1 MNIHN
6 FFSSVMILMLVSG
19 YGFSENS
26 IDAENPIEITK
37 LDDGV
42 WLHTS
47 YYTYPNHVKFP
58 SNGLIVK
65 EGQELTLIDTAW
77 GELQTVQ
84 LLKAIKLEINLPV
97 SKAIVTHAHSDR
109 AAGVDVLE
117 SSGVEVYSHPL
128 TKRFTIEN
136 GSPVPNKTLDAI
148 TQVGSSMKFGSLEV
162 FFPGAA
168 HAMDNVM
175 VWLPEKKTLFGG
187 CAIRA
192 MSSKSAGNTVHGD
205 IQSWQQVIKHVK
217 EEYKHAMVV
226 VPGHGN
232 VGGVELLA
240 HTEKM
245 VLAAI
250 KGFGGGAP

>member
-1 MNIHN
+1 MNIQK
-6 FFSSVMILMLVSG
+6 FVTSVMAFMLVSG
-19 YGFSENS
+19 YGFTET
-26 IDAENPIEITK
+26 PIQIIK
-37 LDDGV
+37 LDEGV
-42 WLHTS
+42 WMHTS

-65 EGQELTLIDTAW
+65 EGNTLTLIDTAW

-84 LLKAIKLEINLPV
+84 LLETIKLEINLPV

-136 GSPVPNKTLDAI
+136 GSPVPNHTLDAI
-148 TQVGSSMKFGSLEV
+148 LEAGSSMKFGSLEV

-175 VWLPEKKTLFGG
+175 VWLPEKHILFGG

-192 MSSKSAGNTVHGD
+192 MSSTSAGNTVHGD
-205 IQSWQQVIKHVK
+205 IQSWAQVIKHVQ
-217 EEYKHAMVV
+217 EEYRNAVLV
-226 VPGHGN
+226 VPGHGDF
-232 VGGVELLA
+232 GGTELLT

-245 VLAAI
+245 VMAA
-250 KGFGGGAP
+250 AR

>member
-1 MNIHN
+1 MNIQKCLAGMMV
-6 FFSSVMILMLVSG
+6 FMLVSG
-19 YGFSENS
+19 YGFAENS
-26 IDAENPIEITK
+26 INAQNPIKITR

-42 WLHTS
+42 WMHTS

-65 EGQELTLIDTAW
+65 EGHQLTLIDTAW

-136 GSPVPNKTLDAI
+136 GSPVPNNTLDAI
-148 TQVGSSMKFGSLEV
+148 AEAGSSMHFGSLEV

-175 VWLPEKKTLFGG
+175 VWLPEKKILFGG

-192 MSSKSAGNTVHGD
+192 LSSKSAGNTVHGD
-205 IQSWQQVIKHVK
+205 IQSWSQIIKGVK
-217 EEYKHAMVV
+217 ERYKNALVV

-232 VGGVELLA
+232 FGGVELLA
-240 HTEKM
+240 HTESVVM
-245 VLAAI
+245 AA
-250 KGFGGGAP
+250 AE

>member
-1 MNIHN
+1 MNIQKCLAGMMV
-6 FFSSVMILMLVSG
+6 FMLVSG
-19 YGFSENS
+19 YGFAENS
-26 IDAENPIEITK
+26 INAKNPIKITK

-42 WLHTS
+42 WMHTS
-47 YYTYPNHVKFP
+47 YYTYPNNVKFP

-65 EGQELTLIDTAW
+65 EGHQLTLIDTAW

-136 GSPVPNKTLDAI
+136 GSPVPNNTLDAI
-148 TQVGSSMKFGSLEV
+148 SEAGSSMKFGKLDV

-168 HAMDNVM
+168 HAMDNLM
-175 VWLPEKKTLFGG
+175 VWLPDNKILFGG

-192 MSSKSAGNTVHGD
+192 MNSTSAGNTVHGD
-205 IQSWQQVIKHVK
+205 IQSWSQVIKRVK
-217 EEYKHAMVV
+217 EEYKNAMVV
-226 VPGHGN
+226 VPGHGDF
-232 VGGVELLA
+232 GGIELLA

-245 VLAAI
+245 VMAAA
-250 KGFGGGAP
+250 K

>member
-1 MNIHN
+1 MNIQK
-6 FFSSVMILMLVSG
+6 FVTSVMAFMLVSG
-19 YGFSENS
+19 YGF
-26 IDAENPIEITK
+26 AETPIQITQ

-42 WLHTS
+42 WMHTS

-65 EGQELTLIDTAW
+65 VGNTLTLIDTAW

-84 LLKAIKLEINLPV
+84 LLEAIKLKINLPV

-117 SSGVEVYSHPL
+117 SSGVQVYSHPL

-136 GSPVPNKTLDAI
+136 GSPVPNNTLDAI
-148 TQVGSSMKFGSLEV
+148 TNAGSSMKFGSLEV

-175 VWLPEKKTLFGG
+175 VWLPEKHILFGG

-192 MSSKSAGNTVHGD
+192 MSSTSAGNTVHGD
-205 IQSWQQVIKHVK
+205 IQSWSQVIKHVK
-217 EEYKHAMVV
+217 EKYKNAMLV
-226 VPGHGN
+226 VPGHGDF
-232 VGGVELLA
+232 GGIELLT

-245 VLAAI
+245 VMAAA
-250 KGFGGGAP
+250 K

>member
-1 MNIHN
+1 MNILKSLAGMMV
-6 FFSSVMILMLVSG
+6 FMFVGG
-19 YGFSENS
+19 YGFAETL
-26 IDAENPIEITK
+26 IDAKNPIKITQ

-42 WLHTS
+42 WMHTS

-65 EGQELTLIDTAW
+65 EGHQLTLIDTAW

-84 LLKAIKLEINLPV
+84 LLKAIKLKINLPV

-117 SSGVEVYSHPL
+117 GSGVKVYSHPL

-136 GSPVPNKTLDAI
+136 GSAVPNNTLDAI
-148 TQVGSSMKFGSLEV
+148 LEAGSSMEFGSLKV

-168 HAMDNVM
+168 HAMDNLM
-175 VWLPEKKTLFGG
+175 VWLPEKKVLFGG
-187 CAIRA
+187 CAVRA
-192 MSSKSAGNTVHGD
+192 MNSTSAGNTVHGD
-205 IQSWQQVIKHVK
+205 IQSWSQVIKRVK
-217 EEYKHAMVV
+217 EEYKNAMVV
-226 VPGHGN
+226 VPGHGDF
-232 VGGVELLA
+232 GGVELLA

-245 VLAAI
+245 VMAAA
-250 KGFGGGAP
+250 K